1 MSEQVKLSSKL
12 AKDDEF
18 NGLDQLADDMIA
30 NPHQVRVAIVYFDT
44 VKVVTNTD
52 EDQETPYAR
61 IRRFEPIGNVE
72 QIPDDLQKMIQQAVA
87 DRTGKTPLPFGQVDG
102 IEVE

>member
-1 MSEQVKLSSKL
+1 MSDSVKLSSKL

-18 NGLDQLADDMIA
+18 NGLDALADDMIN
-30 NPHQVRVAIVYFDT
+30 NPHQVRVAVIYFDT

-52 EDQETPYAR
+52 EESEVPYAR

-72 QIPDDLQKMIQQAVA
+72 DVSSELQNLIQQAVEA
-87 DRTGKTPLPFGQVDG
+87 RTGKAPLPFGTVDG